1 MLSETSNAHLA
12 EVHPSLA
19 AKIRALDALVPS
31 LNFQVVLGLR
41 TWAQQDALY
50 QQGRTAPGPGAA
62 QVPGN
67 KGSQVPGEGSLG
79 DQSSLGRIVT
89 NCPGGHS
96 WHNFGLAVDLVPEEI
111 EPGQPDWDVNHP
123 AWQQMV
129 AAGESLGLVSGSA
142 WKTFKD
148 YPHFQLTGKLPANP
162 DDATR
167 QLFKDGALRAVW
179 DAAQIPPAADSAS
192 SF

>member
-1 MLSETSNAHLA
+1 MLSATSIARLA
-12 EVHPSLA
+12 EVHPALA
-19 AKIRALDALVPS
+19 ARIRALDAFVPA
-31 LNFQVVLGLR
+31 LNLQVVQGLR

-50 QQGRTAPGPGAA
+50 QQGRTAPGA
-62 QVPGN
+62 
-67 KGSQVPGEGSLG
+67 
-79 DQSSLGRIVT
+79 IVT

-96 WHNFGLAVDLVPEEI
+96 WHNFGLAVDLVPEDI

-129 AAGESLGLVSGSA
+129 AAGESLGLVSGSE

-148 YPHFQLTGKLPANP
+148 YPHFQLTGKLPVNP

-167 QLFKDGALRAVW
+167 QLFSESGLRAVW
-179 DAAQIPPAADSAS
+179 DAAQIPPAAGNPQP
-192 SF
+192 